1 MSSSSAVMV
10 SGGHAQASLPSA
22 PVSSNAELQSN
33 LNKLYTD
40 ICTKMDSNHLSLDTD
55 ITAFLKQK
63 TMPSRDEQLEIFRQ
77 EFKTAYG
84 LSDENY
90 VKMSA
95 LISDVYHKTPDFMF
109 NAQGILISERAEMLV
124 LAGLGMPERKDVTF
138 ELFVDR
144 IPEKYNGIKTLRDLI
159 DRYSVVET
167 GLRQKEQECQAAQ
180 SKIPVYESRI
190 NQLQADLNSLEGK
203 IDAKYKTQIADLNA
217 QLERYKIFEAKFQ
230 DVRTRAETS
239 EKEMHKMIE
248 ILGKY
253 KIDDLPPELKNKF
266 AEIKRDF
273 YETYLKSNSQNKLL
287 VEVVHYN
294 LGQVMMVYFQTDN
307 EALPHFKK
315 AVEMA
320 DEEYRADPDPAGD
333 AAARHDFYLRGVEAC
348 EENIR
353 NAKK

>member
-1 MSSSSAVMV
+1 MAK
-10 SGGHAQASLPSA
+10 GKYDDALAELTAHAAEIPDIVTAIKKRL
-22 PVSSNAELQSN
+22 SSNERSG
-33 LNKLYTD
+33 K
-40 ICTKMDSNHLSLDTD
+40 ISLDTD
-55 ITAFLKQK
+55 ITGFLKQK
-63 TMPSRDEQLEIFRQ
+63 AMPSRDEQLEIFRQ
-77 EFKTAYG
+77 GFKTAYG

-90 VKMSA
+90 AKMSA
-95 LISDVYHKTPDFMF
+95 LISDAYHEKPDFMF
-109 NAQGILISERAEMLV
+109 NAQGILISERAETLV
-124 LAGLGMPERKDVTF
+124 LADLGMPERKDVTF

-144 IPEKYNGIKTLRDLI
+144 IPEKYNGIKTLGDLI
-159 DRYSVVET
+159 DRYSAVET

-180 SKIPVYESRI
+180 SKILVYEKSI

-203 IDAKYKTQIADLNA
+203 IDAKYKTQIADLKV
-217 QLERYKIFEAKFQ
+217 QLEKYKLFEAKFQ
-230 DVRTRAETS
+230 NTQARAEIS

-253 KIDDLPPELKNKF
+253 KIDDLPPALKNKF

-294 LGQVMMVYFQTDN
+294 LGQVMMVYFQNDN

-315 AVEMA
+315 AVELA
-320 DEEYRADPDPAGD
+320 DEEYRANPDPAGD

>member
-1 MSSSSAVMV
+1 MSSSSAVEV
-10 SGGHAQASLPSA
+10 SGGPAQASA
-22 PVSSNAELQSN
+22 PPAQIPDNAELQRN
-33 LNKLYTD
+33 LNKLFSD

-55 ITAFLKQK
+55 ITKLLLEK
-63 TMPSRDEQLEIFRQ
+63 TRPSKDEQIEIFKQ
-77 EFKTAYG
+77 EFKKAYG

-90 VKMSA
+90 GMMSA
-95 LISDVYHKTPDFMF
+95 LISEGYKKNPDFVF
-109 NAQGILISERAEMLV
+109 DSQGGLKADNIESLIL
-124 LAGLGMPERKDVTF
+124 LAYDIKEKKDVKF
-138 ELFVDR
+138 EPFVDR

-159 DRYSVVET
+159 DRYSAVET

-180 SKIPVYESRI
+180 SKIPGYEARI
-190 NQLQADLNSLEGK
+190 SQLQADLNNLEGK
-203 IDAKYKTQIADLNA
+203 IDAKYKTQIDDLKV
-217 QLERYKIFEAKFQ
+217 QLERCKPFEAKFQ
-230 DVRTRAETS
+230 DTHARAMTS

-248 ILGKY
+248 ILGNY
-253 KIDDLPPELKNKF
+253 KIDDLPSELRNRL

-273 YETYLKSNSQNKLL
+273 YEAYLKSNPQNKLL
-287 VEVVHYN
+287 AEVVYYN
-294 LGQVMMVYFQTDN
+294 LGQVLMVYFQKDS

-320 DEEYRADPDPAGD
+320 DEEYRANPDPAGD